1 MTWAAE
7 CASKTPSNIISFTFS
22 RSLTYF
28 LSVSMSS
35 ASSLHSWVSSRCLL
49 AASSFL
55 LSMSMWSPATRW
67 STSFT
72 IILALHTL
80 SRKCHWWLSTLSL
93 TNIPRVSEDCR
104 SFIAVAGT
112 RLLLLTGIWVTVS
125 SFYSGC
131 CHPAAAEQPSEPR
144 GPRPPVAPCHGGGA
158 WKPVIIWRYLHQ
170 YLHQYLHGAVR
181 SCAAP
186 RLPWSAAAARL
197 AAAGAGPRL
206 AMCPHS
212 AVRSAGARE
221 AAYTG
226 SSPRTAFCADTLSWS
241 CYAIKYRGLK
251 VLCFF

>member
-1 MTWAAE
+1 MGRGVCIEDSIQHHQLYLLQILDVLPLCVDELGQQLAQLGLQPLPLGGLLLPLVDVDVE
-7 CASKTPSNIISFTFS
+7 P
-22 RSLTYF
+22 RHQ
-28 LSVSMSS
+28 VVHQ
-35 ASSLHSWVSSRCLL
+35 LHHH
-49 AASSFL
+49 
-55 LSMSMWSPATRW
+55 P
-67 STSFT
+67 
-72 IILALHTL
+72 
-80 SRKCHWWLSTLSL
+80 RKCHWWLSTLSL